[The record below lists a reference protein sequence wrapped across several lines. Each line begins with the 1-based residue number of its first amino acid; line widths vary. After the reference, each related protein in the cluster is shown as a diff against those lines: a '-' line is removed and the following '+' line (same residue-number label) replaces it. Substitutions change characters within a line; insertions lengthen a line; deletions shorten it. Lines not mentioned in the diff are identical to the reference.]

1 MCGFFLK
8 LAYCI
13 KKNIQKLAFLNSS
26 FLSQNLNEIST
37 TFMLVL
43 FEFLKT

>member
-13 KKNIQKLAFLNSS
+13 KKTAKSWLFFHLS